1 MNREEALE
9 VLVMGTNIQFTP
21 KQIDYILSDEI
32 NEIWA
37 RCTGKSFALLYSN
50 IIDIL
55 SEENQR
61 NLIITDSCDGAR
73 MLSIEMLDILDNL
86 NIKHTVR
93 VRNYNVTILIQDD
106 LYGPH
111 EIIFMSRKQSNYRG
125 LRFHNVYIDSTA
137 DYDDL
142 YLRVNVLRC
151 SFPITLR
158 TSFKALN

>member
-9 VLVMGTNIQFTP
+9 VLVMGTDIQFTP

-37 RCTGKSFALLYSN
+37 RRTGKSFALLYSN

-61 NLIITDSCDGAR
+61 NLIIADSYERAR
-73 MLSIEMLDILDNL
+73 MLSYDMLDILDDL
-86 NIKHTVR
+86 NINHAVR
-93 VRNYNVTILIQDD
+93 VRSYNVTILVQDN
-106 LYGPH
+106 LCGFH
-111 EIIFMSRKQSNYRG
+111 EIIFMSGKQSNYRG
-125 LRFHNVYIDSTA
+125 LKCHNVYIDSTA

-142 YLRVNVLRC
+142 YLRVNTFRC
-151 SFPITLR
+151 FPTTFR